1 MNENFRTLSAV
12 AVLLLSACV
21 TTAPQQSAPA
31 IELRTLPNGLRVVLA
46 PDASAPLVHVG
57 VYYAVGPREEPPG
70 RAGFAH
76 LFEHLMFEGSPH
88 LKSGEYFDLVTSN
101 GGRFGARTLY
111 DLTKYNA
118 SAPSNALELLLWAE
132 ADRMSGSVVEA
143 SRFENTRQVVKNE
156 IRQQAFE
163 RPYGRFVWIDIPE
176 FAQTKWVNAHSI
188 YGDTPDAKMEA
199 IDAATPEDARAFF
212 ATYYSADN
220 AVLVVTGD
228 FDPART
234 FGWIERYFGP
244 IPRGAA
250 RPRIDRDEPR
260 QEVERRVSRVDDHA
274 PRPAVAVAYH
284 MPPRDTPGFWVM
296 QIIDQILI
304 EGRDSWMYESLVR
317 RQHLT
322 DGVWGGV
329 SARHGTIYTTGGP
342 NFWAVYAMHD
352 TAVAPDALLAAMD
365 EQLARIRDERVD
377 DATLRRA
384 VAKARADF
392 LAEAASGRGDGWT
405 DLLGQFTLF
414 DGDPHRAE
422 QIESIYAAVTAEM
435 VQNTAREVLRPGNRT
450 VLVLRTKESR

>member
-1 MNENFRTLSAV
+1 MNERFRTLIPIA
-12 AVLLLSACV
+12 LLCCAC
-21 TTAPQQSAPA
+21 ASRPARQAPA

-57 VYYAVGPREEPPG
+57 VYYAAGPREEPPD

-88 LKSGEYFDLVTSN
+88 LKSGDYFDLVTSN

-118 SAPSNALELLLWAE
+118 MVPSNALELLLWAE
-132 ADRMSGSVVEA
+132 ADRMSGSVVEE
-143 SRFENTRQVVKNE
+143 SRFNNTREVVKNE

-188 YGDTPDAKMEA
+188 YGDTPDGKIEA
-199 IDAATPEDARAFF
+199 IDAATPADARAFF
-212 ATYYSADN
+212 AAYYSPDN

-228 FDPART
+228 FDPVQTLA
-234 FGWIERYFGP
+234 WIERDFGP
-244 IPRGAA
+244 IPRGKP
-250 RPRIDRDEPR
+250 RPPIDRAEPR
-260 QEVERRVSRVDDHA
+260 QETERRVSRVDAHA

-284 MPPRDTPGFWVM
+284 MPPRAQPDFWVM

-304 EGRDSWMYESLVR
+304 EGRDSWMYESMVR
-317 RQHLT
+317 RQRLT

-329 SARHGTIYTTGGP
+329 SASHGSIYTTGGP
-342 NFWAVYAMHD
+342 NFWTVFAMHD
-352 TAVAPDALLAAMD
+352 ANVSPDALLAAMD
-365 EQLARIRDERVD
+365 EQIARIREQPVD

-384 VAKARADF
+384 VAKARSDF
-392 LAEAASGRGDGWT
+392 LAEANSGRGDGWA

-414 DGDPHRAE
+414 DGDPRRAA
-422 QIESIYAAVTAEM
+422 QIDAIYGAVTPEM
-435 VQNTAREVLRPGNRT
+435 VQATAREYLRPGNRT
-450 VLVLRTKESR
+450 VLLLRTKENR